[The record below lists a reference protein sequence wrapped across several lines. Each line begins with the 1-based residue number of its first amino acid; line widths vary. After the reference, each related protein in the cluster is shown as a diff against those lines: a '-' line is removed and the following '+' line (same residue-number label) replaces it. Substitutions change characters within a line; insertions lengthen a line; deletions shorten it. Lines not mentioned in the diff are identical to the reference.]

1 MYMQLCGKPRM
12 QMSFTKTTLSSN
24 LHGFFM
30 TTVIAAWLLILGGC
44 RQLTNPEQSRSDK
57 LVRRYLVLV
66 LQLGE
71 RDPDSVD
78 YYVAADSSLDRFR
91 VDPPDLKSL
100 HASAITLG
108 IDLANVPINPSLNTR
123 RKQFLLDQVGALTFR
138 IEQLMGTTRPFNEE
152 SRALFGVV
160 APRDAGA
167 VGRSEARKEIA
178 DLLGRAG
185 DPAAAYSRY
194 DARFIIPQERV
205 PAVMDAALRDCRTL
219 TLLHIAL
226 PPDEQVRVEYVSHKP
241 WSAFSRYL
249 GDSKSLIQVN
259 VDYPLTVSR
268 ILNLACHEGYPGHHV
283 FNLLR
288 DQALVRDLHRDEFRV
303 QPTFSPQ
310 SYLSEAAATYAPT
323 LLWSDDER
331 LAVERDLLSVAGLKS
346 DDVKRYIR
354 VEALIAGLRTAEPSI
369 ARDYLDGKLEFV
381 RAADALERETLMQ
394 HTETTLL
401 YLNEFRTYML
411 TYTVGADQVRA
422 YIEQG
427 NASSAQRWRRYVS
440 LITEREVLR

>member
-1 MYMQLCGKPRM
+1 
-12 QMSFTKTTLSSN
+12 
-24 LHGFFM
+24 
-30 TTVIAAWLLILGGC
+30 VLI
-44 RQLTNPEQSRSDK
+44 
-57 LVRRYLVLV
+57 

-71 RDPDSVD
+71 RDPDSLD
-78 YYVAADSSLDRFR
+78 YYVPADSSLDRFQAN
-91 VDPPDLKSL
+91 PPDLKSL

-108 IDLANVPINPSLNTR
+108 IDLANAPINPSFNAR
-123 RKQFLLDQVGALTFR
+123 RKQFMLAQGGALTFR
-138 IEQLMGTTRPFNEE
+138 IEQLMGATRPFDEE
-152 SRALFGVV
+152 SRALFGVA
-160 APRDAGA
+160 APRDSDA
-167 VGRSEARKEIA
+167 VGRSEARKRIA
-178 DLLGRAG
+178 DLLRSAR

-205 PAVMDAALRDCRTL
+205 PAVMDAALRQCRAL
-219 TLLHIAL
+219 TLRHITL
-226 PPDEQVRVEYVSHKP
+226 PAGEHVRVEYVSHKP

-249 GDSKSLIQVN
+249 GDSKSVIEVN
-259 VDYPLTVSR
+259 IDYPLTVGR

-288 DQALVRDLHRDEFRV
+288 DQTLVRDQHRDEFRV

-323 LLWSDDER
+323 LLLSDDER
-331 LAVERDLLSVAGLKS
+331 LAVERDLLSVAGLKA

-354 VEALIAGLRTAEPSI
+354 VETLVAGLHTAEPSI
-369 ARDYLDGKLEFV
+369 ARDYLDGRLEFE

-427 NASSAQRWRRYVS
+427 NANSAQRWQRYIS
-440 LITEREVLR
+440 LITEREVLK